1 MTICK
6 NTRSNRIRTL
16 FKPYNAEKEPPKW
29 TWSKKKKRR
38 GKEVKSVIKSKIKP
52 VIKSK
57 IKSPKTKKPSR
68 MYIPLSVKAKI
79 ATGEF
84 SFNGENQKPWHC
96 TSSMCGNVIN
106 GAHEYDHM
114 LPLQYGGKD
123 CCSNLQLLCDEC
135 HKFKTLNIDWRIKK
149 QNLKTRKE
157 IFNLQQKVYNEF
169 MC

>member
-6 NTRSNRIRTL
+6 NTRSNRTRTP
-16 FKPYNAEKEPPKW
+16 FKPYNAEEEPPKW
-29 TWSKKKKRR
+29 SKKEKSRR
-38 GKEVKSVIKSKIKP
+38 KGSKSKIKSVIKSKIT
-52 VIKSK
+52 K
-57 IKSPKTKKPSR
+57 IKSPKTKKTSR
-68 MYIPLSVKAKI
+68 MSIPLGIKARI
-79 ATGEF
+79 ATGAFRCPLEEQ
-84 SFNGENQKPWHC
+84 GDWCC

-123 CCSNLQLLCDEC
+123 CCSNLQLLCDDC

-149 QNLKTRKE
+149 QNLKTREE
-157 IFNLQQKVYNEF
+157 IFNLQRKVYNEF

>member
-6 NTRSNRIRTL
+6 NTRSTRTRTPREL
-16 FKPYNAEKEPPKW
+16 YNAEKEPPRW

-38 GKEVKSVIKSKIKP
+38 GKGVKSVIKSKIKP

-68 MYIPLSVKAKI
+68 MYIPLSIKAKI
-79 ATGEF
+79 ANGKF
-84 SFNGENQKPWHC
+84 SNGEKQKPWHC
-96 TSSMCGNVIN
+96 SSSMCGNIIN

-157 IFNLQQKVYNEF
+157 IFNLQREVYNEF

>member
-6 NTRSNRIRTL
+6 NTRSNRTRTP
-16 FKPYNAEKEPPKW
+16 FKLYNAEKEPP

-38 GKEVKSVIKSKIKP
+38 GKGVKSVIKSKIT
-52 VIKSK
+52 K
-57 IKSPKTKKPSR
+57 IKSPKTKKTSR
-68 MYIPLSVKAKI
+68 MSIPLGIKARI
-79 ATGEF
+79 ATGAFRCPLEEQ
-84 SFNGENQKPWHC
+84 GDWCC

-123 CCSNLQLLCDEC
+123 CCSNLQLLCDDC

-149 QNLKTRKE
+149 QNLKTSGE
-157 IFNLQQKVYNEF
+157 IFNLHREVYNEF